1 MAQSGESPTD
11 SGSNAKSGREPQG
24 TDRAAALAEGVL
36 AGHRTRL
43 AQAIT
48 LIESTRAVDA
58 PIAQE
63 LLGAILPKTGRA
75 HRIGISG
82 VPGVGKSTMIE
93 TLGLHLV
100 EQGHRVAVLAIDPSS
115 TLSGGSILGD
125 KSRMERLSQTEA
137 AFIRPSPSAATL
149 GGVAQRTRETMLLC
163 EAAGFD
169 VILVET
175 VGVGQS
181 EIAVREMV
189 DTFVVLLL
197 PGAGDELQGIKKGIL
212 EVGDILAVNKA
223 DGSRVNLARA
233 AARDH
238 SAAMRYIRPRN
249 SEWTPKILTV
259 SAETGAGV
267 DELWSA
273 IDEHR
278 TMLKSS
284 GTLEEQRAEQSTRWM
299 WSLIEERLSRAFRAH
314 PDVSGELDKTVQAVR
329 NGDLPA
335 AAAAQHLLG
344 LFGTVPEPF
353 PPFLS

>member
-1 MAQSGESPTD
+1 MTQRSEDHGGGQPAT
-11 SGSNAKSGREPQG
+11 G
-24 TDRAAALAEGVL
+24 TEQEISERAAGLAEGVL
-36 AGHRTRL
+36 AGNRTRL

-48 LIESTRAVDA
+48 LIESTRSADA
-58 PIAQE
+58 PVAQE
-63 LLGAILPKTGRA
+63 LLGAVLPKTGRA
-75 HRIGISG
+75 HRVGISG
-82 VPGVGKSTMIE
+82 VPGVGKSTLIE
-93 TLGLHLV
+93 TLGLHLI
-100 EQGHRVAVLAIDPSS
+100 EAGHRVAVLAIDPSS

-125 KSRMERLSQTEA
+125 KSRMERLAQAEA

-169 VILVET
+169 VVLVET

-238 SAAMRYIRPRN
+238 SAAMRYIRPRHP
-249 SEWTPKILTV
+249 EWTPKTLVV
-259 SAETGAGV
+259 SAETGAGI
-267 DELWSA
+267 DELWAA
-273 IDEHR
+273 IGEHR
-278 TMLKSS
+278 AMLEAS
-284 GTLEEQRAEQSTRWM
+284 GSLGTQRAEQSTRWM
-299 WSLIEERLSRAFRAH
+299 WSLIEERLFRAFRENPA
-314 PDVSGELDKTVQAVR
+314 VAQELGATVDAVR
-329 NGDLPA
+329 AGSLPPGA
-335 AAAAQHLLG
+335 AATRLLN
-344 LFGTVPEPF
+344 LFGSP
-353 PPFLS
+353 